1 LAAPCEAVI
10 FDLDGTLLDTLDDL
24 ADSMN
29 SVLRRIGAPSHPVES
44 YKRFVGEGVATLVR
58 RALPPDRRDEEQVRQ
73 GVEAMREEYSHRWN
87 IKTRPYPGIPELLD
101 QLQSRKIPLA
111 VLSNKPHSF
120 AGIVVSAYFNRWK
133 FTHVFGEKDGKR
145 KPDPGRALQ
154 IAAELGMPCGSICF
168 IGDTWTDMETAKQ
181 AGMFAVG
188 ALWGFRSA
196 RELRESG
203 AAALIERPADL
214 LPFIR
219 ADGSKLK

>member
-1 LAAPCEAVI
+1 LGAPCDAVI

-29 SVLRRIGAPSHPVES
+29 SVLSRFGFPSHPVGS
-44 YKRFVGEGVATLVR
+44 YKHFVGEGVATLVR
-58 RALPPDRRDEEQVRQ
+58 RALPPGKRTDEQVRR
-73 GVEAMREEYSHRWN
+73 GVEAMREEYSKRWN
-87 IKTRPYPGIPELLD
+87 VKTRPYPGIPELLD
-101 QLQSRKIPLA
+101 RLRSRNIPLA

-120 AGIVVSAYFNRWK
+120 AGTIVSAYFSRWP

-154 IAAELGMPCGSICF
+154 IASDLEIPAGSVCF
-168 IGDTWTDMETAKQ
+168 VGDTWTDMETAKQ

-196 RELRESG
+196 RELRDSG
-203 AAALIERPADL
+203 AAVLIENPAEL
-214 LPFIR
+214 LEHIR
-219 ADGSKLK
+219 SDGGKLQ

>member
-1 LAAPCEAVI
+1 MAAPCEAVI

-29 SVLRRIGAPSHPVES
+29 SVLRRFGFPSHPVES

-58 RALPPDRRDEEQVRQ
+58 RALPPDRRDEEDVRR
-73 GVEAMREEYSHRWN
+73 GVEAMREEYSRRWN
-87 IKTRPYPGIPELLD
+87 AKSRPYPGIPELLD
-101 QLQSRKIPLA
+101 QLQNRKIPLA

-120 AGIVVSAYFNRWK
+120 AGAVVDAYFSGWR

-145 KPDPGRALQ
+145 KPDPARALQ
-154 IAAELGMPCGSICF
+154 IAADLMMPSGAICVV
-168 IGDTWTDMETAKQ
+168 GDTWTDMETAKR

-203 AAALIERPADL
+203 AAVLIEKPADL
-214 LPFIR
+214 LAHIR
-219 ADGSKLK
+219 SDGSKPR

>member
-1 LAAPCEAVI
+1 MAAPCEAVI
-10 FDLDGTLLDTLDDL
+10 FDLDGTLLNTLDDL

-29 SVLRRIGAPSHPVES
+29 SVLRRIGSPSHPVES

-58 RALPPDRRDEEQVRQ
+58 RALPPDRRDEEDIRQ
-73 GVEAMREEYSHRWN
+73 GIDAMREEYSRRWN
-87 IKTRPYPGIPELLD
+87 VKTRPYPGIPELLD
-101 QLQSRKIPLA
+101 RLQNRRIPLA

-120 AGIVVSAYFNRWK
+120 AGTIVGAYFSRWR

-154 IAAELGMPCGSICF
+154 IAAELGVPSGSICF
-168 IGDTWTDMETAKQ
+168 VGDTWTDMETAKQ

-188 ALWGFRSA
+188 VLWGFRSA

-203 AAALIERPADL
+203 AAVLIEQPSEL
-214 LPFIR
+214 LEHIR
-219 ADGSKLK
+219 SDGSRLQ